1 MKRSIGT
8 LLVLVLLCGSAVN
21 AFASES
27 QAPKPELRKEL
38 VKLKYVRAR
47 QVYELLMGYQSE
59 YGRIRINDELN
70 IITIRDTNEI
80 VEKMLSVVKEID
92 VKPVDILFTV
102 DLIVGAFEEE
112 PEEVT
117 AVGKKTTDKELE
129 SDPLMK
135 EMRRVMSFK
144 TLNKIGSALIRVQ
157 DSKYSEQIIGG
168 SGYEFRLALTPRYV
182 REEKE
187 DTFLVNIE
195 LRHDRIVR
203 VGEPG
208 MTAPKN
214 VRLIETAFTLKS
226 GDKTIVGVSKLDGG
240 DKALILVI
248 SGKVIK

>member
-8 LLVLVLLCGSAVN
+8 LLVLVLLSGSVVT
-21 AFASES
+21 AFASEN
-27 QAPKPELRKEL
+27 QAPRPELKKEL

-70 IITIRDTNEI
+70 VVTIQDTPEI
-80 VEKMLSVVKEID
+80 VDKMLSVLNEID

-102 DLIVGAFEEE
+102 ELIVGSFEEV

-117 AVGKKTTDKELE
+117 VVGKKASSKELA

-144 TLNKIGSALIRVQ
+144 TLSKIGSALMRVQ
-157 DSKYSEQIIGG
+157 DGKYSEQIIGG
-168 SGYEFRLALTPRYV
+168 SGYEFKLALQPRYV
-182 REEKE
+182 REERE
-187 DTFLVNIE
+187 DTFQVKIE
-195 LRHDRIVR
+195 LRHDRITDLGSVSQT
-203 VGEPG
+203 E
-208 MTAPKN
+208 KN
-214 VRLIETAFTLKS
+214 VRLFETAFTLKS
-226 GDKTIVGVSKLDGG
+226 GEKTIVGVSKLDGG

>member
-1 MKRSIGT
+1 MKKSIGIF
-8 LLVLVLLCGSAVN
+8 LVLILLCGSAMT
-21 AFASES
+21 AFALEG

-47 QVYELLMGYQSE
+47 QIVELLQGYQSG

-70 IITIRDTNEI
+70 IVTIQDTAEI

-102 DLIVGAFEEE
+102 ELIVGSFEEE
-112 PEEVT
+112 LEEVQR
-117 AVGKKTTDKELE
+117 VRKKASSEGLE

-135 EMRRVMSFK
+135 EMKRVMSFK
-144 TLNKIGSALIRVQ
+144 TLDKIGSALIRVQ
-157 DSKYSEQIIGG
+157 DGKYSEQIIGG
-168 SGYEFRLALTPRYV
+168 SGHEFKLALTPRYV
-182 REEKE
+182 KEEKG
-187 DTFLVNIE
+187 DTFQVNIE
-195 LRHDRIVR
+195 LRHNR
-203 VGEPG
+203 VYKMPGVTKTEP
-208 MTAPKN
+208 N
-214 VRLIETAFTLKS
+214 VRLIETAFTLRS

>member
-8 LLVLVLLCGSAVN
+8 LLVLVLLCGSSMT
-21 AFASES
+21 AFALEE
-27 QAPKPELRKEL
+27 QVPQPELRKEL

-47 QVYELLMGYQSE
+47 QIFELLQGYQSG

-70 IITIRDTNEI
+70 IVTIQDTNEI
-80 VEKMLSVVKEID
+80 VEKMLSVDKEID

-102 DLIVGAFEEE
+102 ELIVGSFEEE
-112 PEEVT
+112 LEEVKR
-117 AVGKKTTDKELE
+117 VRKKASSEGLE

-135 EMRRVMSFK
+135 EMKRVMSFK
-144 TLNKIGSALIRVQ
+144 TLNKIGSALMRVQ

-168 SGYEFRLALTPRYV
+168 SGHEFRLALTPRYV

-187 DTFLVNIE
+187 DTFQVNIE
-195 LRHDRIVR
+195 LRHNR
-203 VGEPG
+203 VTNLGAVKQTE
-208 MTAPKN
+208 KN
-214 VRLIETAFTLKS
+214 VRLIETAFTLRS
-226 GDKTIVGVSKLDGG
+226 GEKTIVGVSKLDGG

>member
-1 MKRSIGT
+1 MKRTIGT
-8 LLVLVLLCGSAVN
+8 LLVLVLLGATTLSAFGS
-21 AFASES
+21 ED

-38 VKLKYVRAR
+38 VKLKYIRAR
-47 QVYELLMGYQSE
+47 QIFELLMGYQSE

-70 IITIRDTNEI
+70 IVTIQDTPEI
-80 VEKMLSVVKEID
+80 VDKMLSVVNEID

-112 PEEVT
+112 LEEVKV
-117 AVGKKTTDKELE
+117 VGKKASSKELE

>member
-1 MKRSIGT
+1 MKRSIGIF
-8 LLVLVLLCGSAVN
+8 LVLILLAATTISA
-21 AFASES
+21 FGTEG
-27 QAPKPELRKEL
+27 QAPKPELKKEL

-47 QVYELLMGYQSE
+47 QIYELLMGYQSE

-70 IITIRDTNEI
+70 VVTIQDTPEI
-80 VEKMLSVVKEID
+80 VDKMLSVVNEID

-102 DLIVGAFEEE
+102 ELIVGSFEEE
-112 PEEVT
+112 LEEVKV
-117 AVGKKTTDKELE
+117 VGKKASSKGLE

-135 EMRRVMSFK
+135 EMQRVMSFK
-144 TLNKIGSALIRVQ
+144 TLYKIGSALMRIQ

-187 DTFLVNIE
+187 DTFQVNIE
-195 LRHDRIVR
+195 LRHDRVIDRGNVKQT
-203 VGEPG
+203 E
-208 MTAPKN
+208 KN

>member
-8 LLVLVLLCGSAVN
+8 LLVLVLLCGSAMT

-38 VKLKYVRAR
+38 VKLKYIRAK
-47 QVYELLMGYQSE
+47 QIYELLMGYQSE

-70 IITIRDTNEI
+70 IVTIQDTPEI
-80 VEKMLSVVKEID
+80 VDKMLSVVNEID

-102 DLIVGAFEEE
+102 ELIVGSFEEE
-112 PEEVT
+112 LEDVQV
-117 AVGKKTTDKELE
+117 VGKKASDKELE
-129 SDPLMK
+129 SDSLMK

-144 TLNKIGSALIRVQ
+144 TLNKIGSALLRVQ
-157 DSKYSEQIIGG
+157 DGKRSEQIIGG
-168 SGYEFRLALTPRYV
+168 SGLEFTLRLFPRHI
-182 REEKE
+182 REEKG
-187 DTFLVNIE
+187 DSFQVTLE
-195 LRHDRIVR
+195 LRHDRVR
-203 VGEPG
+203 TSGTMTQTQNVG
-208 MTAPKN
+208 
-214 VRLIETAFTLKS
+214 LIETALTLRS

>member
-1 MKRSIGT
+1 MKKSIGT
-8 LLVLVLLCGSAVN
+8 LLLLVLLSGSALT

-27 QAPKPELRKEL
+27 QAPKPELKKEL

-70 IITIRDTNEI
+70 VVTIQDTPEI
-80 VEKMLSVVKEID
+80 VDKMLSVINEID

-102 DLIVGAFEEE
+102 ELIVGSFEEE
-112 PEEVT
+112 PEEVSV
-117 AVGKKTTDKELE
+117 VGKRTTDKELA

-135 EMRRVMSFK
+135 EMQRVMSFK
-144 TLNKIGSALIRVQ
+144 TLSKIGSALMRVQ

-182 REEKE
+182 REERE
-187 DTFLVNIE
+187 DTFQVNIE
-195 LRHDRIVR
+195 LRHDRIINLGSVKQT
-203 VGEPG
+203 E
-208 MTAPKN
+208 KN

>member
-1 MKRSIGT
+1 MKKTIGT
-8 LLVLVLLCGSAVN
+8 LLVLVLLGATSLS
-21 AFASES
+21 AFASED

-70 IITIRDTNEI
+70 IVTIQDTPEI
-80 VEKMLSVVKEID
+80 VDKMLSVVNEID

-102 DLIVGAFEEE
+102 DLIVGSFEEGL
-112 PEEVT
+112 EEVT
-117 AVGKKTTDKELE
+117 AVGKKTTDKELAA
-129 SDPLMK
+129 DPLMK
-135 EMRRVMSFK
+135 EMRRYMSFK
-144 TLNKIGSALIRVQ
+144 TLNKIGSALMRVQ

-187 DTFLVNIE
+187 DTFQVHIE
-195 LRHDRIVR
+195 LRHDRVHKM
-203 VGEPG
+203 GSTTQTE
-208 MTAPKN
+208 KN

>member
-8 LLVLVLLCGSAVN
+8 LLVLVLLCGSAMT
-21 AFASES
+21 AFASEN

-70 IITIRDTNEI
+70 IVTIQDTNEI

-102 DLIVGAFEEE
+102 DLIVGSFEEE
-112 PEEVT
+112 LEKVT
-117 AVGKKTTDKELE
+117 PVGKKTTDKELAA
-129 SDPLMK
+129 DPLMK
-135 EMRRVMSFK
+135 EMRRYMSFK
-144 TLNKIGSALIRVQ
+144 TLNKIGSALMRIQ

-187 DTFLVNIE
+187 DTFQVHIE
-195 LRHDRIVR
+195 LRHDRVIDLGGVR
-203 VGEPG
+203 QTE
-208 MTAPKN
+208 KN

>member
-1 MKRSIGT
+1 MKKSIGT
-8 LLVLVLLCGSAVN
+8 LLLLVLLCGSALTS
-21 AFASES
+21 FASQS

-38 VKLKYVRAR
+38 VKLKYVRAK
-47 QVYELLMGYQSE
+47 QIFELLMGYQSE
-59 YGRIRINDELN
+59 YGRIRINNELN
-70 IITIRDTNEI
+70 VVTIQDIPEI
-80 VEKMLSVVKEID
+80 VDKMLSVVNEID

-102 DLIVGAFEEE
+102 ELIVGSFEEE
-112 PEEVT
+112 LEEVK
-117 AVGKKTTDKELE
+117 VVRKKASSKGLE

-135 EMRRVMSFK
+135 EMQRVMSFK
-144 TLNKIGSALIRVQ
+144 TLEKIGSALMRVQ
-157 DSKYSEQIIGG
+157 DGKYSEQIIGG

-187 DTFLVNIE
+187 ETFQVNID
-195 LRHDRIVR
+195 LRHDRVIDLGGTR
-203 VGEPG
+203 QRE
-208 MTAPKN
+208 TN

>member
-1 MKRSIGT
+1 MKKSIGT
-8 LLVLVLLCGSAVN
+8 LLVLVLLCGSAMA

-27 QAPKPELRKEL
+27 QAPRPELRKEL

-47 QVYELLMGYQSE
+47 QIYELLMGYQSE

-70 IITIRDTNEI
+70 IVTIQDTPEI
-80 VEKMLSVVKEID
+80 VDKMLSVVKEID

-102 DLIVGAFEEE
+102 DLIVGSFEEE
-112 PEEVT
+112 LEEVKV
-117 AVGKKTTDKELE
+117 VGKKTTDKELE

-135 EMRRVMSFK
+135 EMWRYMSFK
-144 TLNKIGSALIRVQ
+144 TLNKIGSALMRVQ

-187 DTFLVNIE
+187 DTFQVTIE
-195 LRHDRIVR
+195 LRHDRIQKM
-203 VGEPG
+203 GTTTQKE
-208 MTAPKN
+208 KN

-226 GDKTIVGVSKLDGG
+226 GEKTIVGVSKLDGG